1 MKIILLGK
9 DGQVGWEL
17 QHSLA
22 PLGELIACG
31 RQDIDLTDSEALAA
45 LLYREKPDVLVNAA
59 AYTAV
64 DKAETEVELAHKINA
79 DAVAVMSRVMAE
91 LKGWFVHYST
101 DYVFDGTK
109 TDSYEEEDDTG
120 PLNVYGQSKLS
131 GEQAVA
137 ESGCHHL
144 LFRVSWVY
152 ASRGAN
158 FIRTMLRLGQQRDQL
173 SVINDQV
180 GVPTSAEFIAQV
192 TALALYHVRQTNH
205 DRWAQLSG
213 IYHLV
218 PDGEISWLDFARYI
232 FSRARDLGM
241 TLTIN
246 DRGLAAIST
255 AEYGSAAQRP
265 LNSRLNTSR
274 ICKNFNLVMPDWQVH
289 ADKAIREIC
298 LQGGK

>member
-17 QHSLA
+17 QRSLA
-22 PLGELIACG
+22 PLGELIVWG
-31 RQDIDLTDSEALAA
+31 RQEIDLIDCDALAA
-45 LLYREKPDVLVNAA
+45 MLYREKPDILVNAA

-64 DKAETEVELAHKINA
+64 DKAETEVALAQKINA
-79 DAVAVMSRVMAE
+79 DAVAVMARVMAE

-109 TDSYEEEDDTG
+109 PGPYDEGDDTG

-173 SVINDQV
+173 SIIHDQV

-192 TALALYHVRQTNH
+192 TALTLYHIRQT
-205 DRWAQLSG
+205 DRARWAELSG

-232 FSRARDLGM
+232 FSRARDMGM
-241 TLTIN
+241 MLTIN
-246 DRGLAAIST
+246 DSALTAIST
-255 AEYGSAAQRP
+255 AEYDSAAQRP
-265 LNSRLNTSR
+265 LNSRLDTSR
-274 ICKNFNLVMPDWQVH
+274 ICQNFNLVMPDWKVH
-289 ADKAIREIC
+289 ADKAIHEIC